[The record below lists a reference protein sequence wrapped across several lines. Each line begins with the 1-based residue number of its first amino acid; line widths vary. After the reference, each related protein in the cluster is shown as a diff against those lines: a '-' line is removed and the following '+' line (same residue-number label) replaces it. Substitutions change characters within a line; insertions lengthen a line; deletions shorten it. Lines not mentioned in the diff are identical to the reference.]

1 MNIPVGL
8 PDSSTTS
15 DTSSYTS
22 EVNQY
27 ATPSMSLTAIVPSS
41 AVYPAISKHLISTV
55 LPSPIHVDAHLSS
68 WQRETREQRDK
79 PVAQDI

>member
-1 MNIPVGL
+1 MDL

-41 AVYPAISKHLISTV
+41 VSLRAISKHLLSTA
-55 LPSPIHVDAHLSS
+55 SPPLHLDAHLSS
-68 WQRETREQRDK
+68 YQRETRDK
-79 PVAQDI
+79 QVAQDI

>member
-1 MNIPVGL
+1 MNIPVEL

-27 ATPSMSLTAIVPSS
+27 ATPSMSLTAIVPSTVS
-41 AVYPAISKHLISTV
+41 LDVISKHLLSTTSHP
-55 LPSPIHVDAHLSS
+55 LHVDAHLSS
-68 WQRETREQRDK
+68 WQREQRDK
-79 PVAQDI
+79 PVAQDM